1 MPAVPKWRNVGHHN
15 FSQKITT
22 HAFEWL
28 CALIMPMRITMA
40 KKLCECIQRLNN
52 YGLQSGCY
60 RQLRAYSNPKW
71 PVEWVANWSIIIQS
85 ASTRGQNRSPTPP
98 PGGRG
103 TPLKKISRYREALH
117 GSSGCRSPCH
127 ERCLKPQTPNGQWR
141 GSPFDQKCPNGHELK
156 DKKGPQH
163 PPWGLKCPQ
172 CSIFRPNRA
181 TGSCWRL
188 GTIL

>member
-40 KKLCECIQRLNN
+40 KRLCECIQRLNN

-103 TPLKKISRYREALH
+103 TPLKKNFALQ
-117 GSSGCRSPCH
+117 GGPTRQQWVPVTMP
-127 ERCLKPQTPNGQWR
+127 RTLPKTPNPKWPVAR
-141 GSPFDQKCPNGHELK
+141 VA
-156 DKKGPQH
+156 
-163 PPWGLKCPQ
+163 
-172 CSIFRPNRA
+172 I
-181 TGSCWRL
+181 
-188 GTIL
+188 